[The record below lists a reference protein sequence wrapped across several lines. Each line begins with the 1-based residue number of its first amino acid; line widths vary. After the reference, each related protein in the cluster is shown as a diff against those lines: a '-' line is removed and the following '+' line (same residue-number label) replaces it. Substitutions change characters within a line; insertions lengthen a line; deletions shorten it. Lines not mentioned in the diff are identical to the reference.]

1 MAQEGKGFAA
11 TVALVIGLTL
21 GTNYMVTE
29 NKDNNWLMWAIIF
42 LVLAAALWIWMQR
55 ESKSADENEAARRA
69 DEATD
74 AIRKTE
80 EQIERLTAKTEAN
93 LTRKAAPEPAA
104 KVVEAPEPIEKVEPA
119 EETPPVEEAP
129 VPDVEAEVVPE
140 PEPEPAPT
148 PAPAPAPAVASD
160 EPDDLTK
167 VEGIGPKYNDTL
179 IAAGVSTFAAI
190 AELSEEQL
198 VKIIR
203 DAGMRKPPSVG
214 SWAQQAK
221 LAAEG
226 KWDELEELQNNLT
239 AGRK

>member
-1 MAQEGKGFAA
+1 MAQEGKSFAA

-42 LVLAAALWIWMQR
+42 LILAAALWIWMQR
-55 ESKSADENEAARRA
+55 ETKAAKETDAARRA
-69 DEATD
+69 NDAAD

-80 EQIERLTAKTEAN
+80 EQIERLTSKAQAN
-93 LTRKAAPEPAA
+93 LASKAAPEPAA
-104 KVVEAPEPIEKVEPA
+104 KEVEAPEPIEEVEPA

-140 PEPEPAPT
+140 PEAE
-148 PAPAPAPAVASD
+148 PAPAPAPIAASD
-160 EPDDLTK
+160 EPDDLTR
-167 VEGIGPKYNDTL
+167 VEGIGPKYSKTL
-179 IAAGVSTFAAI
+179 IAAGIPTFVI
-190 AELSEEQL
+190 LAETSEERL
-198 VKIIR
+198 VEIIR

-214 SWAQQAK
+214 SWAEQAK

-226 KWDELEELQNNLT
+226 KWDELQALQDSMT